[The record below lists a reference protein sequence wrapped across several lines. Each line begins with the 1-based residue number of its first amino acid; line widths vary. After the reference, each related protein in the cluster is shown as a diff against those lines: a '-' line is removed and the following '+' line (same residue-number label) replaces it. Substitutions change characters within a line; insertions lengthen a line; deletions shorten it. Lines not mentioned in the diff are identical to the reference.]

1 MQYITNQKNGKL
13 LKFNSSVYRKER
25 ETENKII
32 WRCIEYRLNK
42 CRGRL
47 HSLNEVVM
55 KTTEHNHVPDIG
67 KIEAKEAMEKLKD
80 TAKNTQLTTHS
91 VVGTITSQV
100 C

>member
-1 MQYITNQKNGKL
+1 
-13 LKFNSSVYRKER
+13 
-25 ETENKII
+25 
-32 WRCIEYRLNK
+32 
-42 CRGRL
+42 
-47 HSLNEVVM
+47 M

-67 KIEAKEAMEKLKD
+67 KIEAKEAMEKLED